1 MQDSHFKSTI
11 CSSLFFLCS
20 ISVMAGMSAEAAAQ
34 LAGPGRCGDPATPI
48 SAIQGSGP
56 STPLFGQTVTVEGV
70 VIADYQ
76 HTSLRGYYI
85 QEEEADSDGNPLT
98 SEGIFVYDPDLA
110 VDVRPRDT
118 VRLVGRAGEFRTE
131 TQLSRL
137 QAAVICG
144 GSSAHAVTPAV
155 PALPVAAAGD
165 LERFEGMLAQ
175 FTGQTLAVTDSF
187 NLGRFGELLLSVD
200 DRLRIPTDQVLPG
213 APANELQA
221 LNDRSQIVLDDDS
234 NSQNPPLPPYL
245 DAVGTRRLGD
255 TVTDLSG
262 VLTQLFG
269 TYRIRPVGPIR
280 FDVGNPRMYPPAV
293 NGEVKVASFNVL
305 NYFTTIDN
313 GAPVC
318 GPAGDQGCRGAD
330 SAAEFERQR
339 AKIIAALASIDADIV
354 GLIELEN
361 NAAAA
366 LADLVAGLNDLAGPG
381 TYAFVDTGTIGA
393 DAIKVGLI
401 YQPATVQP
409 VGLHAILDSSVDPAF
424 NDDRNR
430 PALAHSFQI
439 LADGEILTVAVNHL
453 KSKGSPCDDLGDP
466 DTGDGQGNCNLTR
479 SDAARAL
486 ADWLAADPTGSGDP
500 DSLIIGDLNA
510 YALEDPIA
518 EITARGYVDLV
529 AEFGDEGHTFV
540 FFGQAGRLDH
550 ALASASLAAKIT
562 GAAVWHIN
570 ADEPRVIDYNTE
582 FKPDPTL
589 ALFRPDSFRSSDH
602 DPVIVGLA
610 PFADADGDGVA
621 DTDDACPNSI
631 MTVTV
636 IVDACN
642 TAVANSITAG
652 CTVAD
657 DLAALNRMV
666 RNPSERANRAAAV
679 LADLASQDGL
689 DAAARAAIKACFP
702 QAG

>member
-1 MQDSHFKSTI
+1 MRGSHFKNTI
-11 CSSLFFLCS
+11 CYALFYLCS
-20 ISVMAGMSAEAAAQ
+20 TSALAGLSASAALSAELGQ
-34 LAGPGRCGDPATPI
+34 CGDPAIPI

-56 STPLFGQTVTVEGV
+56 STPLDGEVMAVEGV
-70 VIADYQ
+70 VVADYQ
-76 HTSLRGYYI
+76 HTSIRGYYI
-85 QEEEADSDGNPLT
+85 QEEETDSDGNPLT
-98 SEGIFVYDPDLA
+98 SEGIFVFDPDVV

-137 QAAVICG
+137 EGAVICG
-144 GSSAHAVTPAV
+144 GSSAHAVATANPS
-155 PALPVAAAGD
+155 LPVAETAD
-165 LERFEGMLAQ
+165 LERFEGMLAR
-175 FTGQTLAVTDSF
+175 FADQTLAVTDSF

-200 DRLRIPTDQVLPG
+200 SRLLIPTDQVTPG
-213 APANELQA
+213 AAANELQA
-221 LNDRSQIVLDDDS
+221 LNNRSQIVLDDDS

-245 DAVGTRRLGD
+245 DSVGTRRLGD
-255 TVTDLSG
+255 TVTGLSG

-269 TYRIRPVGPIR
+269 TYRIRPVGAIR

-293 NGEVKVASFNVL
+293 NGGVKVASFNVL
-305 NYFTTIDN
+305 NYFTTIDT

-339 AKIIAALASIDADIV
+339 AKIIAALASINADIV

-361 NAAAA
+361 NTTAA
-366 LADLVAGLNDLAGPG
+366 LADLVAGLNELAGPG
-381 TYAFVDTGTIGA
+381 AYAFVDTGTIGA
-393 DAIKVGLI
+393 DAIKVGFI
-401 YQPATVQP
+401 YKPAEAQP
-409 VGLHAILDSSVDPAF
+409 VGLPAILDSSVDPAF

-430 PALAHSFQI
+430 PALAHSFRI
-439 LADGEILTVAVNHL
+439 LTDGEVLTVAVNHL

-479 SDAARAL
+479 ADAARAL

-510 YALEDPIA
+510 YALEDPVA

-529 AEFGDEGHTFV
+529 AEFGGEGHTFV

-550 ALASASLAAKIT
+550 ALASASLASKVT

-582 FKPDPTL
+582 FKADPTL
-589 ALFRPDSFRSSDH
+589 ALFQPDPFRSSDH
-602 DPVIVGLA
+602 DPVIVGLV
-610 PFADADGDGVA
+610 PFADADGDGIA
-621 DTDDACPNSI
+621 DADDACPNSI
-631 MTVTV
+631 MTATV

-642 TAVANSITAG
+642 TAVANSIANG
-652 CTVAD
+652 CSVAD
-657 DLAALNRMV
+657 DMAALSQIV
-666 RNPSERANRAAAV
+666 LNPSERANRAAAV
-679 LADLASQDGL
+679 LANLARDGGL
-689 DAAARAAIKACFP
+689 GATAGAAIRACFP

>member
-1 MQDSHFKSTI
+1 MRGSQLKITI

-20 ISVMAGMSAEAAAQ
+20 FSITAGLSTTAALSAELGQ
-34 LAGPGRCGDPATPI
+34 CGDSATPV
-48 SAIQGSGP
+48 SAIQGSGL

-70 VIADYQ
+70 VVADYQ
-76 HTSLRGYYI
+76 HTSVRGYYI
-85 QEEEADSDGNPLT
+85 QEEEANSDGNPLT
-98 SEGIFVYDPDLA
+98 SEGIFVFDPDVL
-110 VDVRPRDT
+110 VDVKPRDT

-137 QAAVICG
+137 EGAVICG
-144 GSSAHAVTPAV
+144 GSSAHAVTPAI
-155 PALPVAAAGD
+155 PSLPVAETAD
-165 LERFEGMLAQ
+165 LERFEGMLVRFAD
-175 FTGQTLAVTDSF
+175 QTLAVTDSF

-200 DRLRIPTDQVLPG
+200 NRLLIPTDQVTPG
-213 APANELQA
+213 AAANELQA
-221 LNDRSQIVLDDDS
+221 LNNRSQIVLDDDS

-245 DAVGTRRLGD
+245 DSVGTRRLGD
-255 TVTDLSG
+255 TVTGLSG

-269 TYRIRPVGPIR
+269 TYRIRPVGPIS

-293 NGEVKVASFNVL
+293 NGGVKVASFNVL
-305 NYFTTIDN
+305 NYFTTIDT
-313 GAPVC
+313 GAPLC

-339 AKIIAALASIDADIV
+339 TKIIAALASLDADIV

-361 NAAAA
+361 NTTAA

-381 TYAFVDTGTIGA
+381 AYAFVDTGTIGA

-401 YQPATVQP
+401 FQPAAVQP
-409 VGLHAILDSSVDPAF
+409 VGLPAILDSSVDPAF

-479 SDAARAL
+479 SDAAGAL
-486 ADWLAADPTGSGDP
+486 AGWLAADPTGSGDP

-510 YALEDPIA
+510 YALEDPVA

-529 AEFGDEGHTFV
+529 AEFGGEGHTFV

-550 ALASASLAAKIT
+550 ALASASLASKVT

-582 FKPDPTL
+582 FKADPTL
-589 ALFRPDSFRSSDH
+589 ALFQPDPFRSSDH
-602 DPVIVGLA
+602 DPVIVGLV
-610 PFADADGDGVA
+610 PFADADGDGIA
-621 DTDDACPNSI
+621 DADDACPASI
-631 MTVTV
+631 MTATV

-642 TAVANSITAG
+642 TAVANSIADG

-657 DLAALNRMV
+657 DLAALNQMV
-666 RNPSERANRAAAV
+666 HNPSERANRAAAV
-679 LADLASQDGL
+679 LANLARDGGL
-689 DAAARAAIKACFP
+689 DATAGAAIKACFP